1 MLADSAPAFAVQAGD
16 IRRRLLSGTVLQS
29 DETSVR
35 VGNRTFWVW
44 VFHHGDSACFAIRPS
59 RGKAVAAASLGD
71 VRPAFR
77 VSDRLA
83 AQMGWAAEE
92 HQVAP
97 GSTRSASPT
106 CCATSGTRSR
116 PATTPRPPGS
126 WPC

>member
-1 MLADSAPAFAVQAGD
+1 LADLFGLSVSEGALAGMLADSAPAFALQAGD

-35 VGNRTFWVW
+35 VGNRTFWAW

-59 RGKAVAAASLGD
+59 RGKAAVAAFLGD
-71 VRPAFR
+71 VR
-77 VSDRLA
+77 
-83 AQMGWAAEE
+83 
-92 HQVAP
+92 
-97 GSTRSASPT
+97 PT

-116 PATTPRPPGS
+116 PATTPWPPGS